1 MDFFTY
7 FLLGGIVLWTVRLA
21 RSRGQNPWLWGGAS
35 ILLMTASDLL
45 GLKDGYLPPIL
56 GMAPMVFLLFFRK
69 VPQTPVNIPEDRVI
83 CPKCQAYHATGHN
96 FCVNCG
102 WQLDQPYAPEGAA
115 PEDPTKLD
123 QPGVE
128 QPKAAATLASE
139 APADVIPRVQDEAQA
154 GASATV
160 VASEQATTADSTAN
174 LNEEQRVEPVPV
186 EPLPP
191 VPPPKPAF
199 RFPLTA
205 AGLTERGVSLFTQ
218 GRIQEAVDQFTKA
231 IALDPNYRPAWAKRA
246 EAYLRLGL
254 SQKAEEDQRRVE
266 GI

>member
-1 MDFFTY
+1 M
-7 FLLGGIVLWTVRLA
+7 
-21 RSRGQNPWLWGGAS
+21 
-35 ILLMTASDLL
+35 
-45 GLKDGYLPPIL
+45 
-56 GMAPMVFLLFFRK
+56 
-69 VPQTPVNIPEDRVI
+69 
-83 CPKCQAYHATGHN
+83 
-96 FCVNCG
+96 
-102 WQLDQPYAPEGAA
+102 
-115 PEDPTKLD
+115 
-123 QPGVE
+123 
-128 QPKAAATLASE
+128 
-139 APADVIPRVQDEAQA
+139 
-154 GASATV
+154 
-160 VASEQATTADSTAN
+160 
-174 LNEEQRVEPVPV
+174 EPVPV

-191 VPPPKPAF
+191 APPPKPAF

>member
-1 MDFFTY
+1 MDLITY
-7 FLLGGIVLWTVRLA
+7 FLQGAIVLWTLRLA
-21 RSRGQNPWLWGGAS
+21 RSRGQNPWLWGGAT
-35 ILLMTASDLL
+35 ILLTMASRLL
-45 GLKDGYLPPIL
+45 GLNEGTLPVIL

-69 VPQTPVNIPEDRVI
+69 APQAPIDVPADRVI

-115 PEDPTKLD
+115 PEGFTK
-123 QPGVE
+123 VE
-128 QPKAAATLASE
+128 QPEVEQPVAAATLASVVPTDVVAAVQE
-139 APADVIPRVQDEAQA
+139 AEEA

-160 VASEQATTADSTAN
+160 VASEQATTADSV
-174 LNEEQRVEPVPV
+174 EEQRVEPVPA
-186 EPLPP
+186 EPQ
-191 VPPPKPAF
+191 PKPAF

-218 GRIQEAVDQFTKA
+218 GRVQEAVDQFTKA
-231 IALDPNYRPAWAKRA
+231 IALDPDYRPAWAKRA

-254 SQKAEEDQRRVE
+254 SQKAEEDQRRLE